1 MGANSTGRQRLKVY
15 AHNVLAFQGD
25 MEMYLREGPRLW
37 WWCLRRR
44 HSGRAYFPFDV
55 NTPVAEIA
63 DVNDTS
69 SGKQRDIHK
78 QTKSKRRKEST
89 DSSLIEFLPTFHAE
103 TNSRLELISARI
115 CYEFDMGKAR
125 QEVFDKLGT
134 VDGLT
139 LDQRYELCDI
149 LGDKSQSLE
158 SSGYVLC
165 LIEHNW
171 KDS

>member
-25 MEMYLREGPRLW
+25 MEIQTNENDYRPSFED
-37 WWCLRRR
+37 
-44 HSGRAYFPFDV
+44 FPFDV